1 MGPRQAQQ
9 LTTPT
14 LVVFLYQEVLFALWV
29 SGAVDYG
36 TLAIVMNNINL
47 VKKAQ
52 A

>member
-29 SGAVDYG
+29 SGAVYYR
-36 TLAIVMNNINL
+36 TFELVMNNISL
-47 VKKAQ
+47 VNKVQ